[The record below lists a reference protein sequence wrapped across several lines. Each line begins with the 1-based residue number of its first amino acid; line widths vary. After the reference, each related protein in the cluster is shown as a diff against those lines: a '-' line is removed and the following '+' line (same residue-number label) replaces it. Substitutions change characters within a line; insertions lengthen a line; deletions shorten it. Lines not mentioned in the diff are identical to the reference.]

1 MCFFFYVSR
10 HFFFTKPTR
19 ARGKKTKC
27 PKKKKTLGQCPWLP
41 DRRQMTYQSV
51 ERSHSFVYFLPHNDK
66 VKQLPVATKVGLFL
80 VLDLSS
86 QAKNVLESST
96 ETFINIANAFD
107 SCRDRS
113 LDGKLDRGLDSR
125 PNTYPDVF
133 VKARPHYYQ
142 QSLRSMISTERI
154 LAFGFQWLDSVTRLL
169 PPRKTALRCFQS
181 FGKCAWMASIM
192 LLE

>member
-19 ARGKKTKC
+19 ARGKKQNAQR
-27 PKKKKTLGQCPWLP
+27 KKNTGQCPRLP
-41 DRRQMTYQSV
+41 DRQMTYQTYCV

-96 ETFINIANAFD
+96 ETFINIANSFVFP
-107 SCRDRS
+107 RS
-113 LDGKLDRGLDSR
+113 HVRWKLDRGFRFQTKHILM
-125 PNTYPDVF
+125 F
-133 VKARPHYYQ
+133 C
-142 QSLRSMISTERI
+142 QSQTSLVYVR
-154 LAFGFQWLDSVTRLL
+154 
-169 PPRKTALRCFQS
+169 
-181 FGKCAWMASIM
+181 
-192 LLE
+192 